1 MKPRVLC
8 TLGPASLNAG
18 TIRRLEELGAN
29 LFRIN
34 LSHTALEAVQETIE
48 FVQRNSSTPLC
59 IDTEGAQVRCGVV
72 AAGLILHEGDSVRL
86 TAEVVQGSAAEL
98 TLRPE
103 SVFQTLRPGNLVSI
117 DFHGARLRVT
127 RTDWAAAEATVIE
140 GGRVGS
146 NKAVT
151 IDPAPVL
158 PPLTEKD
165 VDAIGIALECG
176 IENYALSFASGAS
189 EVMLLRSLL
198 PADAYVIS
206 KIESRAGVREM
217 DQIIAASDAV
227 LIDRGDLSREIPL
240 ERVPLYQKL
249 IIRRANS
256 YSTPV
261 FVATNLLES
270 MVANR
275 LPTVAEANDIAN
287 TLMDGAH
294 GLVLAAETAVG
305 EFPVE
310 SMAMVI
316 RMVQAF
322 KQSHD
327 RLLEDDL
334 LLPRSALSGP
344 GEDQIDGVENGAWM
358 PGAAWQRA
366 SQRSPKRLSQEV

>member
-1 MKPRVLC
+1 MQPKVLC
-8 TLGPASLNAG
+8 TLGPASLNAK
-18 TIRRLEELGAN
+18 TIHSLEELGAS

-48 FVQRNSSTPLC
+48 FVQRTSAVPLC
-59 IDTEGAQVRCGVV
+59 IDTEGAQVRCGTV
-72 AAGLILHEGDSVRL
+72 AAGLTLHEGGSVRL
-86 TAEVVQGSAAEL
+86 SSDAVLGTAEQL

-103 SVFQTLRPGNLVSI
+103 SVFETLRPGNLVSI
-117 DFHGARLRVT
+117 DFDGVLLRITGTDGAV
-127 RTDWAAAEATVIE
+127 AEATVIG

-165 VDAIGIALECG
+165 VDAIRIALQCG
-176 IENYALSFASGAS
+176 IENFALSFAGGAS
-189 EVMLLRSLL
+189 EVMYLRSLL
-198 PADAYVIS
+198 SADAYVIS
-206 KIESRAGVREM
+206 KIESRAGIREM
-217 DQIIAASDAV
+217 DEIIAASDAV

-256 YSTPV
+256 HSTPV

-305 EFPVE
+305 KFPVE
-310 SMAMVI
+310 SAAMVVRMI
-316 RMVQAF
+316 RAFEQAGR
-322 KQSHD
+322 

-334 LLPRSALSGP
+334 LLPGSEL
-344 GEDQIDGVENGAWM
+344 
-358 PGAAWQRA
+358 
-366 SQRSPKRLSQEV
+366 RSPERLSQEV